1 MDCVERRGHRNLEII
16 LIDDG
21 SNDNSLSICEKFAL
35 QDKLFDSKCCVLG
48 FISPLERVQRVCE
61 AG

>member
-1 MDCVERRGHRNLEII
+1 MFCWSSIGRCDYVFNLQSHIFFK
-16 LIDDG
+16 
-21 SNDNSLSICEKFAL
+21 SLANIGNKRTH
-35 QDKLFDSKCCVLG
+35 KLFDSKCCVLG